1 VNRTLGWG
9 VLVLALF
16 MSMGTLW
23 AADAQESPDTKSGKV
38 RYRGAREINFEK
50 LLIEGE
56 LKRKQI
62 TVVTGNAP
70 DGTDGLL
77 RLRENFLDRVA
88 MDAGEEVP

>member
-1 VNRTLGWG
+1 MSKLLGAG
-9 VLVLALF
+9 KLF
-16 MSMGTLW
+16 MLAVVASASFAH
-23 AADAQESPDTKSGKV
+23 AAEEPAGDSKAKV
-38 RYRGAREINFEK
+38 RYRGAKEINFEK

-62 TVVTGNAP
+62 TVVTGNAQ